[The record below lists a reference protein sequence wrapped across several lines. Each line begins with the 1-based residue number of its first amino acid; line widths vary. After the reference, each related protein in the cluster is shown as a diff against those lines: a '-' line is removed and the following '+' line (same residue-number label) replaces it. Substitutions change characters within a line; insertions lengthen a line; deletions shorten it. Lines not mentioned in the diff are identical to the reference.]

1 MSHDRLCHLDAGR
14 VELKVNG
21 DVKQEGDL
29 RQMIWKLPERISYL
43 LECCELA
50 AGGVILSGTPACI
63 AAITRGD
70 VMETNIEGL
79 DTLTVMVS

>member
-1 MSHDRLCHLDAGR
+1 LSHDRLCHLDARR

-43 LECCELA
+43 SEYFELV
-50 AGGVILSGTPACI
+50 AGGVILFGTPAGV

-70 VMETNIEGL
+70 VMEINVEGL